1 MNVFLEIKNIKKH
14 FGEGESRV
22 EVLKGIDIEI
32 EKRRVLRASRTVWLR

>member
-22 EVLKGIDIEI
+22 EVLKGIDIENR
-32 EKRRVLRASRTVWLR
+32 KRRVLRASRTVRLR